1 MFLKL
6 AGGLLAALGW
16 LSGLVLVAAAVG
28 LGGMEAPG
36 WSLWLLFPLF
46 SSVGYLLL
54 GMGAGSGSGEGV
66 GMTRIVAAGLLLLS
80 LASALALF
88 ARAAGL
94 VAAGGGTGS
103 LWYVLVLGGLAGAV
117 GTAAAGR
124 RVAANP

>member
-16 LSGLVLVAAAVG
+16 LSGLVLVAAALG

-54 GMGAGSGSGEGV
+54 GMGAGSGTADGV
-66 GMTRIVAAGLLLLS
+66 GMTRLLAAGLLLLS
-80 LASALALF
+80 LAAALALF

-94 VAAGGGTGS
+94 VAAGGGTAV
-103 LWYVLVLGGLAGAV
+103 LWYVLVIGGLAGAV

-124 RVAANP
+124 RVAAAP

>member
-16 LSGLVLVAAAVG
+16 LSGLVLVAAALG
-28 LGGMEAPG
+28 LGGLEAPG

-80 LASALALF
+80 LAAALALF

>member
-16 LSGLVLVAAAVG
+16 LSGLVLVAAALG
-28 LGGMEAPG
+28 LGGLEAPG

>member
-16 LSGLVLVAAAVG
+16 LSGLVLVAAALG

>member
-124 RVAANP
+124 RVAAGP